1 MKQVMREDI
10 SVTGS
15 KKIDD
20 ILIGTEMTYEDGNKI
35 VMFNLLWSVI
45 IFLIALL
52 V

>member
-1 MKQVMREDI
+1 MKQLMREDI

-20 ILIGTEMTYEDGNKI
+20 ILIGTEMNYEEGNRI
-35 VMFNLLWSVI
+35 VMINLLWSVV
-45 IFLIALL
+45 IFLIALI

>member
-10 SVTGS
+10 TVTGS

-20 ILIGTEMTYEDGNKI
+20 ILVGTELNYEEGNRI
-35 VMFNLLWSVI
+35 VMLNLLWSVVL
-45 IFLIALL
+45 FLIALL